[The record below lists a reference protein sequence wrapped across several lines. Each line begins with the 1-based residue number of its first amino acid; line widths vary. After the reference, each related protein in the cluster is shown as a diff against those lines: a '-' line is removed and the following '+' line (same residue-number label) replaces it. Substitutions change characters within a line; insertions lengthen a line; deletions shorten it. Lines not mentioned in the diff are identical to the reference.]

1 MIALFPGSFDPPHRG
16 HLELIQRAARLADR
30 LVVAVAVNPDK
41 PPFLPSEVRVAL
53 LRDALAN
60 LGNVTVATYRGGT
73 AAFAASQGATVLVR
87 GVRGAADRACERG
100 MAAVHRASA
109 GLETVLLAGDG
120 ATGHLSSSLVREAAR
135 AGLALDA
142 LLTPAVA
149 QAVRAALD
157 ADA

>member
-16 HLELIQRAARLADR
+16 HLDLIQRAARIADR
-30 LVVAVAVNPDK
+30 LVVAVAVNAAK
-41 PPFLPSEVRVAL
+41 QPFLPTAVRVAL
-53 LRDALAN
+53 LRDECAG
-60 LGNVTVATYRGGT
+60 LGNVTVAT
-73 AAFAASQGATVLVR
+73 QGASVLVR
-87 GVRGAADRACERG
+87 GVRGAADLEFERG
-100 MAAVHRASA
+100 MSAVHRAAA

-149 QAVRAALD
+149 AAVRQALP
-157 ADA
+157 